1 MAGTQHEGAAEY
13 LAAETN
19 DLHGGPMQTNKK
31 IRRALRIESP
41 MQEAAIEYVRR
52 VSEHCFYDALE
63 RQGVIV
69 GEL

>member
-1 MAGTQHEGAAEY
+1 
-13 LAAETN
+13 
-19 DLHGGPMQTNKK
+19 
-31 IRRALRIESP
+31 

-69 GEL
+69 AELLQQRQSKKSDDFLSGAVHVPSP